1 MQTRPRT
8 TRRPRRAAPGA
19 TPPAAPGAGIAA
31 RPADPGAGIAAR
43 PAGPGAGIAAR
54 PAGPGAVIAAP
65 PAAVAAT
72 PGLARRGALGLLL
85 LAAPLLA
92 GRRAHAQPAPTLL
105 RIVGPRDEVVI
116 GLTAAEL
123 EALGSGPAVERVAR
137 ALVAQGQ
144 LTAWQYVVGR
154 APDGTT
160 RLATTRRIAILRNDA
175 LRVEPYAPALPV
187 APPPGP

>member
-1 MQTRPRT
+1 MQTRHRT
-8 TRRPRRAAPGA
+8 ALRNGPAAAGA
-19 TPPAAPGAGIAA
+19 TPPA
-31 RPADPGAGIAAR
+31 R
-43 PAGPGAGIAAR
+43 PAGVA
-54 PAGPGAVIAAP
+54 AGPG
-65 PAAVAAT
+65 
-72 PGLARRGALGLLL
+72 PGRRAALGLLL

-92 GRRAHAQPAPTLL
+92 SGRAGAQPAPTLL

-116 GLTAAEL
+116 GLTVGEL